1 MCVFLFS
8 SYFYCLCVVVS
19 VYWKYIL
26 GNVPLS
32 DSNSDVRIG
41 KNPVQTVAIKLKQTT
56 GTR

>member
-1 MCVFLFS
+1 MTLKLIPCMHN
-8 SYFYCLCVVVS
+8 
-19 VYWKYIL
+19 IA
-26 GNVPLS
+26 LS